1 MVFNLQ
7 LETAK
12 AFVIALEGELK
23 VAEQN
28 KESYCFHDITRVI
41 SRGRI
46 LLQGICSG
54 MPPRKGAIIVP
65 ISTPDENMLKV
76 EDVTGSTVILS
87 SSGISEI
94 KDSIFTEALQ
104 NSNFEKMAAATRE
117 MGMSSSLH
125 AHVLLGNE
133 PLPPVLEIKNFEPF
147 KQKLNKYQ
155 FSAVVMALTHKL
167 ALIQGPP
174 GTGKTLVAAELALHH
189 IKQGRKVL
197 LVAKTNKAADMMISA
212 LINLIES
219 TGASKDLLD
228 LALRLG
234 VEEKIAPSLRKY
246 TLQSKLEAHTKY
258 PELRDIESKKDNF
271 SSELENTN
279 NGIKEIDDFIT
290 SKPLF
295 GAIRVPIAETKK
307 IRLRSKV
314 EEIQHELL
322 ILNAKSFKLR
332 REIADEII
340 ERAPV
345 IVATAY
351 QCPRPELREIM
362 FDAVIF
368 DESSQ
373 AMMPEAA
380 MALVKLKSDGF
391 LTVIGDHKQ
400 LGPIVMSEH
409 SMLKVSLYDLLH
421 KRIKEHDRTTPPN
434 KKAMLSLRRQ
444 YRMHPDI
451 AEICRMLSYPE
462 GLETAEI
469 DRTLRVDVSRLND
482 CWEDRVIDPGKAVVF
497 VSTEEVATQE
507 TKDRKGSTLNLKEV
521 EIIEDIVKRLEDL
534 GVQPHQIS
542 IISAYRGQRELISGR
557 MRKLSVGTVDSF
569 QGDENDVVIFDIT
582 RDNLKGAIGFMKD
595 SNRLN
600 VAVSRARKK
609 LIVVGNRKSLGNH
622 VKNQVFLKFLK
633 AVGENTVIIPAPGI
647 TNEDIF
653 DSCNAEAMPETPE
666 KQVSI
671 SNSR

>member
-7 LETAK
+7 SEMAK

-28 KESYCFHDITRVI
+28 KESYYFHEFTRVI
-41 SRGRI
+41 SGGRV
-46 LLQGICSG
+46 LLKGICSG
-54 MPPRKGAIIVP
+54 TPPRKGAMIVP
-65 ISTPDENMLKV
+65 MSTPDENMLKV
-76 EDVTGSTVILS
+76 EDIAGPTVILS
-87 SSGISEI
+87 SSGISDI
-94 KDSIFTEALQ
+94 KDTIFTEAPQ

-117 MGMSSSLH
+117 MGMSPSLH
-125 AHVLLGNE
+125 ARVLLGNE
-133 PLPPVLEIKNFEPF
+133 PLPQILEIKNFEPF

-155 FSAVVMALTHKL
+155 FSAVVMSLTHQL
-167 ALIQGPP
+167 SLVQGPP

-197 LVAKTNKAADMMISA
+197 LVAKTNKAADIMISA
-212 LINLIES
+212 LINLVES
-219 TGASKDLLD
+219 TSASKDLLD
-228 LALRLG
+228 LVLRLG

-246 TLQSKLEAHTKY
+246 TLQSKLEAHARY
-258 PELRDIESKKDNF
+258 PELRDIENEKDNF
-271 SSELENTN
+271 SNELENTN
-279 NGIKEIDDFIT
+279 NGIKAIDDFIN
-290 SKPLF
+290 SKPPF
-295 GAIRVPIAETKK
+295 GVIRVPITETKK
-307 IRLRSKV
+307 IRLKSKV

-322 ILNAKSFKLR
+322 ILNTKSFKLR
-332 REIADEII
+332 REIAAEII
-340 ERAPV
+340 GRAPV

-351 QCPRPELREIM
+351 QCPRPELKEIM

-380 MALVKLKSDGF
+380 MALVRLKSDGF

-409 SMLKVSLYDLLH
+409 SMLKVSLYGLLY
-421 KRIKEHDRTTPPN
+421 KRIKEHDMDTPPN

-444 YRMHPDI
+444 YRMHPEI

-462 GLETAEI
+462 GLETADI
-469 DRTLRVDVSRLND
+469 DRILRMDTSRLNG
-482 CWEDRVIDPGKAVVF
+482 CWQDQVIDPGKSVVF
-497 VSTEEVATQE
+497 VSTEDVATQE

-521 EIIEDIVKRLEDL
+521 EIIEDIVKRLEEL
-534 GVQPHQIS
+534 GVLPRQIS
-542 IISAYRGQRELISGR
+542 IISAYKAQRELISSR
-557 MRKLSVGTVDSF
+557 MQRLSVGTVDSF

-595 SNRLN
+595 ARRLN
-600 VAVSRARKK
+600 VAVSRARRK
-609 LIVVGNRKSLGNH
+609 LIIVGNRKSLGNH

-633 AVGENTVIIPAPGI
+633 AVSKNTVVIPAPDI
-647 TNEDIF
+647 TDEEIF
-653 DSCNAEAMPETPE
+653 VSCGAEAKET
-666 KQVSI
+666 QISI
-671 SNSR
+671 

>member
-28 KESYCFHDITRVI
+28 KESYCFHDFTRVV
-41 SRGRI
+41 SRGRV
-46 LLQGICSG
+46 LLQGVCSG
-54 MPPRKGAIIVP
+54 TPPRKGAMIVP
-65 ISTPDENMLKV
+65 ISSPDEVMVKV
-76 EDVTGSTVILS
+76 EDVIGSTVILG

-117 MGMSSSLH
+117 LGMSSSLH
-125 AHVLLGNE
+125 ARVLLGNE
-133 PLPPVLEIKNFEPF
+133 PFPQVLEIKNFEPF

-155 FSAVVMALTHKL
+155 FSAVVMALTHQL

-219 TGASKDLLD
+219 TGVPKELLA
-228 LALRLG
+228 LVLRLG
-234 VEEKIAPSLRKY
+234 VEEKIAPALRKY
-246 TLQSKLEAHTKY
+246 GLQNKVEAHTKY
-258 PELRDIESKKDNF
+258 PELRDIETQKNNF
-271 SSELENTN
+271 FNELENTN
-279 NGIKEIDDFIT
+279 NGIKAIDDFIN
-290 SKPLF
+290 SKPSF

-307 IRLRSKV
+307 IRLKSKA

-322 ILNAKSFKLR
+322 ILNAKSFKLH
-332 REIADEII
+332 REIAAEII
-340 ERAPV
+340 EKAPV

-380 MALVKLKSDGF
+380 MALVRLKGDGF

-421 KRIKEHDRTTPPN
+421 KRIKEHDKATPPN

-444 YRMHPDI
+444 YRMHPEI
-451 AEICRMLSYPE
+451 AEICRLLSYPE
-462 GLETAEI
+462 GLETADI
-469 DRTLRVDVSRLND
+469 DRTLKVDTSRLKG
-482 CWEDRVIDPGKAVVF
+482 CWQDSVVDPCKAVVF
-497 VSTEEVATQE
+497 VSTEEIATQE

-521 EIIEDIVKRLEDL
+521 EIIEDIVKRLEEL
-534 GVQPHQIS
+534 GVLPHQIS
-542 IISAYRGQRELISGR
+542 IISAYKGQRELISSR
-557 MRKLSVGTVDSF
+557 MQKLSVGTVDSF

-595 SNRLN
+595 ARRLN
-600 VAVSRARKK
+600 VAVSRARRK
-609 LIVVGNRKSLGNH
+609 LIVVGNRKSLGSH

-633 AVGENTVIIPAPGI
+633 AVNKNTVFVPSPEII
-647 TNEDIF
+647 NEDIF
-653 DSCNAEAMPETPE
+653 DLSNISGLPE
-666 KQVSI
+666 VL
-671 SNSR
+671 NSSE